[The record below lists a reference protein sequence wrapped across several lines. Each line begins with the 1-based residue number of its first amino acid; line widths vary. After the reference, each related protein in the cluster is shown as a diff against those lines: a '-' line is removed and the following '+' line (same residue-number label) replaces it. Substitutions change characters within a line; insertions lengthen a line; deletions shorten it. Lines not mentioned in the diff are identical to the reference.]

1 VCVACLGDDKVI
13 VVVRGSKLRRA
24 SGYSGLLRWD
34 SRTVTM
40 EIAFTWPSHMGPRR
54 RQKCDGW
61 VLASMICLDN
71 NMCLSYVPRSV
82 TSARAPACYMLYYYC
97 YICMCV

>member
-1 VCVACLGDDKVI
+1 MHGFGLQWASEMGFADCNDGNSLHMAVAHGTSDEAEMRWLG
-13 VVVRGSKLRRA
+13 
-24 SGYSGLLRWD
+24 
-34 SRTVTM
+34 
-40 EIAFTWPSHMGPRR
+40 
-54 RQKCDGW
+54 